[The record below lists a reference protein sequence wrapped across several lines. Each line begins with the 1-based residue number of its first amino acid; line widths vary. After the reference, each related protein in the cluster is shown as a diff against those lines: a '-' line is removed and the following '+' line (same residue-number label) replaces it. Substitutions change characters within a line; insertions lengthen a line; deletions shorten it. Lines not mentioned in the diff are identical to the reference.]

1 MNKSS
6 FTIDLREKVIQKNK
20 MFSSIMEQY
29 YLSTNPNLPI
39 TIILPQLYE
48 GIEIFRDVLM
58 KSKREFQ
65 IRIAQDEEF
74 GLIRIAQKNAKV
86 IVEQEIK
93 MQEIKLEDGNLR
105 IELLEQLKEI
115 LELPRIP
122 RIIEGFDISNIE
134 GTDATGSMVCF
145 LEGKP
150 DKKNYRHY
158 NIRSKSTPDDVAMM
172 REILMRRYSMIL
184 ERHLE
189 LPDLILLDGGK
200 GQLNAG
206 IAVLSELGIKNVP
219 IIGLAKKF
227 EEIFL
232 PNRKDPI
239 RLPLESQLL
248 QLFQQIRDEAH
259 RFAIKLH
266 KKQREKKMKR
276 SILDDIKGI
285 GPSTR
290 NKLLVH
296 FGSVEGI
303 KEASFDEIVKI
314 VGIKIADKIKKEL
327 L

>member
-1 MNKSS
+1 
-6 FTIDLREKVIQKNK
+6 
-20 MFSSIMEQY
+20 
-29 YLSTNPNLPI
+29 
-39 TIILPQLYE
+39 
-48 GIEIFRDVLM
+48 
-58 KSKREFQ
+58 
-65 IRIAQDEEF
+65 
-74 GLIRIAQKNAKV
+74 
-86 IVEQEIK
+86 
-93 MQEIKLEDGNLR
+93 
-105 IELLEQLKEI
+105 
-115 LELPRIP
+115 
-122 RIIEGFDISNIE
+122 
-134 GTDATGSMVCF
+134 
-145 LEGKP
+145 
-150 DKKNYRHY
+150 
-158 NIRSKSTPDDVAMM
+158 
-172 REILMRRYSMIL
+172 MIL
-184 ERHLE
+184 ERDLE
-189 LPDLILLDGGK
+189 LPDLILVDGGK

-206 IAVLSELGIKNVP
+206 IAVLSELGIKSVP

-239 RLPLESQLL
+239 LLPLESQVL

-259 RFAIKLH
+259 RFAVNLH
-266 KKQREKKMKR
+266 KIQREKNMKR